1 MGRAA
6 TSHQQTAYLATS
18 HWSHT
23 PHTPSLLLPVEFLNI
38 DTETL
43 FRKLSHLYQ
52 NVAITDYKLQ
62 TVETAFKVEA
72 KILNDQSS
80 VVAAKFKGSAV
91 VVEGC
96 SIYVYIE
103 AVYWLPYEA
112 SVC

>member
-1 MGRAA
+1 MQRGG
-6 TSHQQTAYLATS
+6 SHQPPADSLPATS

-23 PHTPSLLLPVEFLNI
+23 PHTLSLLLPVQFLNI

-62 TVETAFKVEA
+62 TVETDFKVEA
-72 KILNDQSS
+72 KILGDQSS
-80 VVAAKFKGSAV
+80 VLAAKYKGRA

-96 SIYVYIE
+96 SIDV
-103 AVYWLPYEA
+103 
-112 SVC
+112 